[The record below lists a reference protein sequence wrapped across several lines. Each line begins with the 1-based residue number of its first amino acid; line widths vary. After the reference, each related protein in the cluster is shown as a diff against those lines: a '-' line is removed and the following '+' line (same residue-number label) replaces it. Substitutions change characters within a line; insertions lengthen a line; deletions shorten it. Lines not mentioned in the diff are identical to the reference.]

1 MYSLTIFKAVYD
13 NKTHRR
19 MNFDTWEEFEVL
31 LYNLAQQPG
40 YKAKKGEKKRS
51 SPLISPAVF
60 KPDTTRANDN
70 VVEWGGWAALDVDDH
85 VFEGDLEQELR
96 NRYGKYHFVC
106 YSTASSS
113 IDHPKFRLVFPLT
126 ERIEQ
131 GRVRHFW
138 FALNTELGNIGDAQT
153 KDLARMYFVPAVY
166 PGAHNFI
173 FTNTGEWI
181 DPSQL
186 IAQHP
191 YTDVSKAK
199 SFLDRLP
206 AELQRQV
213 VEHRKKQLDNTNISW
228 TSYRD
233 CPFVSKKNIAEY
245 MNISGTG
252 WYHKMYQMMVSIA
265 IRAIKRGYPITSTQ
279 IADLC
284 REIDRDTGNWYEN
297 RPLTVEAENALEFAY
312 RNAT

>member
-19 MNFDTWEEFEVL
+19 MDFDSWEEFEVL

-131 GRVRHFW
+131 DRVRHFW